1 MVNLETSYAGLSIR
15 NPLIVSSSGLTDQV
29 DKIVKIAEE
38 GAGGV
43 VLKSLFE
50 EQIKFEAG
58 SLMDSSDYP
67 GAEDYL
73 NHYVKS
79 NNVDNYLG
87 LIEEA
92 KSKVDIPVIASVN
105 CISTTEWID
114 FAKKIEEAGADALE
128 LNVYF
133 IPLSKDEPCQNYEK
147 IYLELA
153 SRMKE
158 LISIPVIMKLS
169 NQFTNL
175 VNLVNQLYFRGI
187 SAVVLFNRFYS
198 PDIHIGDQKLVA
210 SEVFSSPAEIRDSL
224 RWTAILSHF
233 VDKIDLGASTGVH
246 DGEAAIK
253 LLLAGANAV
262 HVCSSLYKNGISHI
276 KTILKDMQDWME
288 KNNYSGIEDFRGQ
301 MNYGNI
307 GDPLNYER
315 SQFMKYYSSHH

>member
-1 MVNLETSYAGLSIR
+1 MVNLETGYAGLTLK
-15 NPLIVSSSGLTDQV
+15 NPLIVSSCGLTDQV
-29 DKIVKIAEE
+29 DKIVKIADQ

-50 EQIKFEAG
+50 EQIRFEAG
-58 SLMDSSDYP
+58 RFMESTDYP

-79 NNVDNYLG
+79 NNVDQYLE

-92 KSKVDIPVIASVN
+92 KNKVDIPVIASIN
-105 CISTTEWID
+105 CISTTEWVE

-133 IPLSKDEPCQNYEK
+133 IPLSKEDPCQKYEK
-147 IYLELA
+147 IYFDLA
-153 SRMKE
+153 SRMQE
-158 LISIPVIMKLS
+158 LINIPVIMKLS
-169 NQFTNL
+169 NHFTNL

-198 PDIHIGDQKLVA
+198 PDIHIDDKKLIA
-210 SEVFSSPAEIRDSL
+210 SEVFSNPSEIRDPL

-233 VDKIDLGASTGVH
+233 VDKISLGASTGVH
-246 DGEAAIK
+246 DGEAVIK
-253 LLLAGANAV
+253 LLFAGAHAV
-262 HVCSSLYKNGISHI
+262 HVCSTLYKNGIGHI
-276 KTILKDMQDWME
+276 KTILKDVQNWME
-288 KNNYSGIEDFRGQ
+288 RNNYSGIDDFRGL
-301 MNYGNI
+301 MNYRNI
-307 GDPLNYER
+307 SDPLNYER

>member
-1 MVNLETSYAGLSIR
+1 MVNLETNYAGLSLK

-29 DKIVKIAEE
+29 DKIIKIAEL

-58 SLMDSSDYP
+58 KFMESTDYP

-79 NNVDNYLG
+79 NNVDQYLQ

-92 KSKVDIPVIASVN
+92 KSKVDIPVIASIN
-105 CISTTEWID
+105 CVSTTEWIE
-114 FAKKIEEAGADALE
+114 FARKIEEAGADALE

-133 IPLSKDEPCQNYEK
+133 IPLSKEDPCQNYER
-147 IYLELA
+147 IYFDLA
-153 SRMKE
+153 AKMKE

-169 NQFTNL
+169 NHFTNL
-175 VNLVNQLYFRGI
+175 VNLVNQLYFREI

-198 PDIHIGDQKLVA
+198 PDIQIAERKLVA
-210 SEVFSSPAEIRDSL
+210 SEVFSHPAEIRDPL

-233 VDKIDLGASTGVH
+233 VDKISIGASTGVH
-246 DGEAAIK
+246 DGDAVIK
-253 LLLAGANAV
+253 LLLAGAHAV
-262 HVCSSLYKNGISHI
+262 HVCSALYKNGVGHI
-276 KTILKDMQDWME
+276 KTILDDVQEWMK
-288 KNNYSGIEDFRGQ
+288 KNNYSAIGDFRGQ
-301 MNYGNI
+301 MNYRNI
-307 GDPLNYER
+307 SDPLNYER

>member
-1 MVNLETSYAGLSIR
+1 MVNLETNYAGLSLK
-15 NPLIVSSSGLTDQV
+15 NPLIVSSSGLTDHV
-29 DKIVKIAEE
+29 DKIIKIAEL

-58 SLMDSSDYP
+58 KFMDSTDYP

-79 NNVDNYLG
+79 NNVDQYLE

-92 KSKVDIPVIASVN
+92 KSKVDIPVIASIN
-105 CISTTEWID
+105 CVSTTEWIE
-114 FAKKIEEAGADALE
+114 FARKIEEAGADALE

-133 IPLSKDEPCQNYEK
+133 IPLSKEDPCQNYERV
-147 IYLELA
+147 YFDLA

-169 NQFTNL
+169 NHFTNL
-175 VNLVNQLYFRGI
+175 VYLVNQLYFREI

-198 PDIHIGDQKLVA
+198 PDIHIADRKLVA
-210 SEVFSSPAEIRDSL
+210 SEVFSHPAEIRDPL

-233 VDKIDLGASTGVH
+233 VDKISIGASTGVH
-246 DGEAAIK
+246 DGDAVIK
-253 LLLAGANAV
+253 LLLAGAHAV
-262 HVCSSLYKNGISHI
+262 HVCSALYKNGVGHI
-276 KTILKDMQDWME
+276 KTILDDVQDWME
-288 KNNYSGIEDFRGQ
+288 KNNYSAIGDFRGQ
-301 MNYGNI
+301 MNYRNI
-307 GDPLNYER
+307 SDPLNYER